1 MLTCLKCLKITEP
14 EVLVVERAD
23 RFPLCDKCGVS
34 MVDLIERMP
43 LEVTPEAY
51 ELSQE
56 EQDHQIEMQEA
67 YDEGEIVE
75 VMEEKPPAAKAS
87 KPAKAKKKK

>member
-56 EQDHQIEMQEA
+56 A

>member
-1 MLTCLKCLKITEP
+1 MLTCIKCMKFTEP
-14 EVLVVERAD
+14 QVVVIARSD
-23 RFPLCDKCGVS
+23 HHPLCDACGVS
-34 MVDLIERMP
+34 MVDLVERIP
-43 LEVTPEAY
+43 LEITPEAY

-67 YDEGEIVE
+67 LDEGEIVE